1 MDANHQRQHLKDLRG
16 RLHFLRTLVP
26 ESDRYKLWL
35 GDLVEFVNVAY
46 GPASDEMARLR
57 AVITAHTRLRTAG
70 TDTDHVMRYLQR
82 LDALDALLEEFE
94 RAIRSPI
101 VFFDGR

>member
-1 MDANHQRQHLKDLRG
+1 
-16 RLHFLRTLVP
+16 
-26 ESDRYKLWL
+26 
-35 GDLVEFVNVAY
+35 
-46 GPASDEMARLR
+46 MARLR